1 MAGLTEIIGGV
12 VLGGLGAISS
22 SSAQNEARRRE
33 QERINQQYK
42 YDKQNYRYNWNT
54 TRREYRYRVNETG
67 IARQNQESNLRY
79 LEQTALN
86 DYKYNLAI
94 RDFDYANQVRQYNE
108 SERIYG
114 LQKGFNAMAQAQA
127 QANEDRR
134 YQEILTGMAFDQQD
148 MLVKMLQEE
157 GAVVARG
164 VSGRSAAKSLGSV
177 LAGYGRNQ
185 AIAAESL
192 LSAQR
197 ETNAASRQIA
207 LDRYGADLA
216 ADARRMLKPLKAPDP
231 IAPLAMPRATILDPL
246 KPKKPPKPKKGV
258 NTMPA
263 ASGLAIANNFVTSG
277 LEAYK
282 MFGGSFT

>member
-1 MAGLTEIIGGV
+1 VAVIDPFSAVVAGVTGIF
-12 VLGGLGAISS
+12 GAVSGA
-22 SSAQNEARRRE
+22 SAQSQARAAE
-33 QERINQQYK
+33 QARIDAQYK
-42 YDKQNYRYNWNT
+42 YDKQNYRFNWQT
-54 TRREYRYRVNETG
+54 TKREYNYRVDETNV
-67 IARQNQESNLRY
+67 ARQNQEGNLRY
-79 LEQTALN
+79 LEQTAQN

-94 RDFDYANQVRQYNE
+94 RDYDYANQVRQFNE

-114 LQKGFNAMAQAQA
+114 MQKGFNAMAAMQA

-148 MLVKMLQEE
+148 MLVKMLQED
-157 GAVVARG
+157 GAVTARG

-185 AIAAESL
+185 AIAAENL

-197 ETNAASRQIA
+197 ETTASSRQIA

-216 ADARRMLKPLKAPDP
+216 AESRRMLKPLRAPAP

-246 KPKKPPKPKKGV
+246 KPKKPPKPRKGV

-263 ASGLAIANNFVTSG
+263 STGLSIANNFISSG
-277 LEAYK
+277 L
-282 MFGGSFT
+282 GSLKWTN

>member
-1 MAGLTEIIGGV
+1 MAVIDPFSAVVAGV
-12 VLGGLGAISS
+12 TGIFGAVSGA
-22 SSAQNEARRRE
+22 SAQNQARAAE
-33 QERINQQYK
+33 QARINAQYK
-42 YDKQNYRYNWNT
+42 YDKQNYRFNWQT
-54 TRREYRYRVNETG
+54 TKREYNYRVDETNV
-67 IARQNQESNLRY
+67 ARQNQEGNLRY
-79 LEQTALN
+79 LEQTAQN

-94 RDFDYANQVRQYNE
+94 RDYDYANQVRQFNE

-114 LQKGFNAMAQAQA
+114 MQKGFNAMAAVQA

-148 MLVKMLQEE
+148 MLVKMLQED
-157 GAVVARG
+157 GAVTARG

-185 AIAAESL
+185 AIAAENL

-197 ETNAASRQIA
+197 ETTASSRQIA

-216 ADARRMLKPLKAPDP
+216 AESRRMLKPLRAPAP

-246 KPKKPPKPKKGV
+246 KPKKPPKPRKGV

-263 ASGLAIANNFVTSG
+263 STGLSIANNFISSG
-277 LEAYK
+277 L
-282 MFGGSFT
+282 GSLKWTN

>member
-54 TRREYRYRVNETG
+54 TRREYRFRVNETN
-67 IARQNQESNLRY
+67 IARQNQEANLGY
-79 LEQTALN
+79 LEQTAQN

-94 RDFDYANQVRQYNE
+94 RDFDYANQVRQFNE

-114 LQKGFNAMAQAQA
+114 LQKGFNATAQAQA

-157 GAVVARG
+157 GAVAARG

-216 ADARRMLKPLKAPDP
+216 ADARRMLKPLKAPAP

>member
-1 MAGLTEIIGGV
+1 VAVIDPFSAVVAGVTGIF
-12 VLGGLGAISS
+12 GAVSGA
-22 SSAQNEARRRE
+22 SAQNQARAAE
-33 QERINQQYK
+33 QARINAQYK
-42 YDKQNYRYNWNT
+42 YDKQNYRFNWQT
-54 TRREYRYRVNETG
+54 TKREYNYRVDETNV
-67 IARQNQESNLRY
+67 ARQNQEGNLRY
-79 LEQTALN
+79 LEQTAQN

-94 RDFDYANQVRQYNE
+94 RDYDYANQVRQFNE

-114 LQKGFNAMAQAQA
+114 MQKGFNAMAAVQA

-148 MLVKMLQEE
+148 MLVKMLQED
-157 GAVVARG
+157 GAVTARG

-185 AIAAESL
+185 AIAAENL

-197 ETNAASRQIA
+197 ETTASSRQIA

-216 ADARRMLKPLKAPDP
+216 AESRRMLKPLRAPAP

-246 KPKKPPKPKKGV
+246 KPKKPPKPRKGV

-263 ASGLAIANNFVTSG
+263 STGLSIANNFISSG
-277 LEAYK
+277 L
-282 MFGGSFT
+282 GSLKWTN

>member
-1 MAGLTEIIGGV
+1 MAVIDPFSAVVAGV
-12 VLGGLGAISS
+12 TGIFGAVSGA
-22 SSAQNEARRRE
+22 SAQSQARAAE
-33 QERINQQYK
+33 QARIDAQYK
-42 YDKQNYRYNWNT
+42 YDKQNYRFNWQT
-54 TRREYRYRVNETG
+54 TKREYNYRVDETNV
-67 IARQNQESNLRY
+67 ARQNQEGNLRY
-79 LEQTALN
+79 LEQTAQN

-94 RDFDYANQVRQYNE
+94 RDYDYANQVRQFNE

-114 LQKGFNAMAQAQA
+114 MQKGFNAMAAMQA

-148 MLVKMLQEE
+148 MLVKMLQED
-157 GAVVARG
+157 GAVTARG

-185 AIAAESL
+185 AIAAENL

-197 ETNAASRQIA
+197 ETTASSRQIA

-216 ADARRMLKPLKAPDP
+216 AESRRMLKPLRAPAP

-246 KPKKPPKPKKGV
+246 KPKKPPKPRKGV

-263 ASGLAIANNFVTSG
+263 STGLSIANNFISSG
-277 LEAYK
+277 L
-282 MFGGSFT
+282 GSLKWTN